1 MSKSQDIIAV
11 MLSLFIFNG
20 KIKLYMKSSLIKA
33 VFLGLVLS
41 AYNTNAQVQTVD
53 NSKKMEWFKNAKLGI
68 FIHWGIYSVNGI
80 SESWSFFN
88 NYINHEN
95 YMKQLNG
102 FSASKYQ
109 PEQWVNLIKE
119 SGAKYAVITTKHHD
133 GVSLWNSKAEKAITI
148 PGQSLAKKDVLS
160 PFISA
165 LKNSGLKTGLYF
177 SLPDWSHPY
186 YDINT
191 RTKKRYEIKNDPKRW
206 QNFISYYQSQLNE
219 LSSQYSPDLLW
230 FDGDWEHTSEEWKA
244 SQTLDL
250 LKKYNSNIIINSR
263 LNNHGDY
270 DTPEQGIPVVPPQ
283 NPYWELCYTM
293 NDSWGYQPY
302 DKSYKTPNMIVRTL
316 ADVISMGGNL
326 LLDIGPRSDGTIPEE
341 QVEILKNLGRWTSK
355 NQHAIYETTRGIP
368 FENYKGKSSLS
379 TSKKSLF
386 LYLEEAKNFAKIYG
400 LETKP
405 ASAKIIGDPSAIIKT
420 DYNAEKTLTLNFSNV
435 KFDKDVTVV
444 ELTFDTPPVF
454 LKDFKKENHSL
465 AEIMGNKN
473 TQEAAYTIA
482 NTLYNGY
489 NLPTSSGLTSDGL
502 DMKIKTTPNTNQE
515 TLQWI
520 SKHAE
525 ALYETEKGLPD
536 GHYSGI
542 SALSKDKQTLYLFV
556 EGTPTGPIALKGIK
570 NGIARIRVVGE
581 GTMLS
586 HTIYN
591 KLYWS
596 DRPGIIYID
605 IPKEK
610 LDKQMTVIAVLLN
623 KPIEL
628 YRENVGAIENNL

>member
-1 MSKSQDIIAV
+1 
-11 MLSLFIFNG
+11 
-20 KIKLYMKSSLIKA
+20 MKNSLIKA
-33 VFLGLVLS
+33 VFLGLILS
-41 AYNTNAQVQTVD
+41 AHSIDAQVQTVD

-109 PEQWVNLIKE
+109 PEQWVDLIKE

-133 GVSLWNSKAEKAITI
+133 GVSLWNSKAEKATTI
-148 PGQSLAKKDVLS
+148 PKNSLAGKDVLT
-160 PFISA
+160 PFVSA
-165 LKNSGLKTGLYF
+165 LKKSGLKTGLYF

-186 YDINT
+186 YDVNT
-191 RTKKRYEIKNDPKRW
+191 RTKKRYEIKSNPARW
-206 QNFISYYQSQLNE
+206 QNFISYYQGQLNE
-219 LSSQYSPDLLW
+219 LSTQYSPDLLW

-250 LKKYNSNIIINSR
+250 LRKYNSNIIINSR

-283 NPYWELCYTM
+283 NQYWELCYTM
-293 NDSWGYQPY
+293 NDSWGYQPF

-326 LLDIGPRSDGTIPEE
+326 LLDIGPKSDGSIPEE
-341 QVEILKNLGRWTSK
+341 QIEILKNLGRWTSK
-355 NQHAIYETTRGIP
+355 NKPAIYETTRGIS
-368 FENYKGKSSLS
+368 FDNYKGKSALS
-379 TSKKSLF
+379 NSKKSLF
-386 LYLEEAKNFAKIYG
+386 LYLEEAKKLTKIYG
-400 LETKP
+400 LATKP
-405 ASAKIIGDPSAIIKT
+405 LSVKIIGDPSAVVT
-420 DYNAEKTLTLNFSNV
+420 MDYNAEKTLNLNFSKV
-435 KFDKDVTVV
+435 KFDKDVTVA

-454 LKDFKKENHSL
+454 LKDFKKSELSL
-465 AEIMGNKN
+465 SKILNNKN
-473 TQEAAYTIA
+473 TQEAVYDMS
-482 NTLYNGY
+482 NVLHNGN
-489 NLPTSSGLTSDGL
+489 NLLNNEGLTSDGL
-502 DMKIKTTPNTNQE
+502 DMKIQKTPSTNPE

-525 ALYETEKGLPD
+525 AFFETGKGMPE
-536 GHYSGI
+536 GHFSGM

-556 EGTPTGPIALKGIK
+556 EGIPTGPIALKGIK
-570 NGIARIRVVGE
+570 NDIARIRIVGE
-581 GTMLS
+581 GSMLN

-605 IPKEK
+605 IPKER
-610 LDKQMTVIAVLLN
+610 LDKQLTVIAVLLN
-623 KPIEL
+623 KPVEL
-628 YRENVGAIENNL
+628 YREKVGAIENNL

>member
-1 MSKSQDIIAV
+1 
-11 MLSLFIFNG
+11 
-20 KIKLYMKSSLIKA
+20 MKSSLIKA
-33 VFLGLVLS
+33 IFLGLTLS
-41 AYNTNAQVQTVD
+41 AYSIDAQVQTAD

-133 GVSLWNSKAEKAITI
+133 GVSLWNSKAENATTI
-148 PGQSLAKKDVLS
+148 PHQSLAKKDVLS
-160 PFISA
+160 PFVAA
-165 LKNSGLKTGLYF
+165 LKKSGLKTGLYF

-191 RTKKRYEIKNDPKRW
+191 RTKKHYEIKNDPKRW

-244 SQTLDL
+244 TQTLDL
-250 LKKYNSNIIINSR
+250 LKKHNSDIIINSR
-263 LNNHGDY
+263 LNHHGDY
-270 DTPEQGIPVVPPQ
+270 DTPEQGVPVIPPQ

-302 DKSYKTPNMIVRTL
+302 DKAYKTPNMIVRTL

-326 LLDIGPRSDGTIPEE
+326 LLDIGPKSDGTIPEE
-341 QVEILKNLGRWTSK
+341 QIEILKNLGRWTSK

-379 TSKKSLF
+379 TSQKTLF
-386 LYLEEAKNFAKIYG
+386 LYLEEAKKLTKIYG
-400 LETKP
+400 LAAQP
-405 ASAKIIGDPSAIIKT
+405 LSAKIIGDPSAVIKM
-420 DYNAEKTLTLNFSNV
+420 DYDAEKTLTLNFSNV
-435 KFDKDVTVV
+435 KFDQDVTVA

-454 LKDFKKENHSL
+454 LKNFKKEKLSL
-465 AEIMGNKN
+465 TTVLQNKN
-473 TQEAAYTIA
+473 TLFAAYELA
-482 NTLYNGY
+482 NSLHDGK
-489 NLPTSSGLTSDGL
+489 NLLNNSGLTSDGL
-502 DMKIKTTPNTNQE
+502 GMKFGKTPLSNTE
-515 TLQWI
+515 TINWI
-520 SKHAE
+520 GQHAE
-525 ALYETEKGLPD
+525 AFFETEKGLPD
-536 GHYSGI
+536 GHYSGM

-570 NGIARIRVVGE
+570 NEISRIRIVGE
-581 GTMLS
+581 GTMLP

-605 IPKEK
+605 IPKER

-623 KPIEL
+623 KPLEL

>member
-1 MSKSQDIIAV
+1 
-11 MLSLFIFNG
+11 
-20 KIKLYMKSSLIKA
+20 MKSSLIKA
-33 VFLGLVLS
+33 VFLGLVFS
-41 AYNTNAQVQTVD
+41 AYHTDAQVQTVD
-53 NSKKMEWFKNAKLGI
+53 NSKKIEWFKNAKLGI

-133 GVSLWNSKAEKAITI
+133 GVSLWNSKAEKAISI
-148 PGQSLAKKDVLS
+148 PQNSLAKKDVLS

-165 LKNSGLKTGLYF
+165 LKKSGLKTGLYF

-191 RTKKRYEIKNDPKRW
+191 RTKLRYEVKNNPTLW
-206 QNFISYYQSQLNE
+206 QNFIRYYQDQLNE
-219 LSSQYSPDLLW
+219 LSTQYSPDLIW
-230 FDGDWEHTSEEWKA
+230 FDGNWEHTSEEWKTT
-244 SQTLDL
+244 QTIDL
-250 LKKYNSNIIINSR
+250 LRKHNTDIIINSR

-270 DTPEQGIPVVPPQ
+270 DTPEQGIPVIPPQ

-302 DKSYKTPNMIVRTL
+302 DKNYKTPNMIVRTL

-326 LLDIGPRSDGTIPEE
+326 LLDIGPKSDGTIPEE

-355 NQHAIYETTRGIP
+355 NQQAIYETTRGIP
-368 FENYKGKSSLS
+368 FDNYKGKSSLS

-386 LYLEEAKNFAKIYG
+386 LYLEEAKNFTKIYG
-400 LETKP
+400 LATQP
-405 ASAKIIGDPSAIIKT
+405 LSVKIIGDPSASIKV
-420 DYNAEKTLTLNFSNV
+420 DYNPEKTLTLNFSKV
-435 KFDKDVTVV
+435 KFDKDVTVA
-444 ELTFDTPPVF
+444 ELIFDASPVF
-454 LKDFKKENHSL
+454 IKDLKKEEHSL
-465 AEIMGNKN
+465 VEILNKKN
-473 TQEAAYTIA
+473 AQEAAYDIA
-482 NTLYNGY
+482 NTLNYDS
-489 NLPTSSGLTSDGL
+489 NLLTHEGLTNDGL
-502 DMKIKTTPNTNQE
+502 DMQIKKTPNTNPE
-515 TLQWI
+515 TLEWI

-525 ALYETEKGLPD
+525 ALVETGKGLPA
-536 GHYSGI
+536 GHYPGM

-570 NGIARIRVVGE
+570 NDISRIRIVGD
-581 GTMLS
+581 GSMLS

-605 IPKEK
+605 IPKER
-610 LDKQMTVIAVLLN
+610 LDKQMTVIAVLLD
-623 KPIEL
+623 KPLEL